1 MSIAPNILHL
11 IGETPLLRLGAASR
25 AAGCEILGKAEFLNP
40 GQSIKDRTALGLIN
54 DARATGAL
62 RPGGMIVEG
71 SAGNTGIGLAIVGAA
86 LGHPVVIVM
95 PRSQT
100 EEKKQAIRMLGARLI
115 EVDPA
120 PFSSPNHFVHY
131 SRRLASELD
140 AREPQGAFYADQFDN
155 TANRRVHYEST
166 GAEIWRQTHGR
177 VDGFICAV
185 GSGGTLA
192 GVAARLRENNPNVA
206 IGLADPPGAALHSWF
221 TRGVLEGEG
230 SSVTEGIGVNRIT
243 GNLEGLAVDHAWRIE
258 DAEALK
264 VLFDLVRDEGLVL
277 GPSSGV
283 NVAGAI
289 RLGRQLGAGATV
301 VTVLC
306 DPGQRYAGKIY
317 NADFLAARG
326 LPVPDWLGTAHGE

>member
-1 MSIAPNILHL
+1 MSIVPNVVHL
-11 IGETPLLRLGAASR
+11 IGDTPLVRLEAASR

-62 RPGGMIVEG
+62 RPGGVVVEG
-71 SAGNTGIGLAIVGAA
+71 TAGNTGIGLAIVGAA

-95 PRSQT
+95 PRSQA
-100 EEKKQAIRMLGARLI
+100 EEKKQAVRMLGARLI

-131 SRRLASELD
+131 SRRLAAELNASE
-140 AREPQGAFYADQFDN
+140 PHGAFYADQFDN
-155 TANRRVHYEST
+155 TANRRVHYEGT
-166 GAEIWRQTHGR
+166 GAEIWRQTKGR
-177 VDGFICAV
+177 IDGFICAV

-192 GVAARLRENNPNVA
+192 GVASRLREHKPDVA
-206 IGLADPPGAALHSWF
+206 IGLADPPGAALYSWF

-243 GNLEGLAVDHAWRIE
+243 GNLEGLAVDPAWRIE
-258 DAEALK
+258 DAETLD
-264 VLFDLVRDEGLVL
+264 VLFSLVRHDGLVL

-289 RLGRQLGAGATV
+289 RLGRHLGAGATV

-306 DPGQRYAGKIY
+306 DPGHRYAGKIY
-317 NADFLAARG
+317 NAEFLAARG
-326 LPVPDWLGTAHGE
+326 LPVPDWLETAHGG